1 MAGLSASP
9 PAPLD
14 PPGAEVVA
22 DNWFPA
28 IRLDLVRKSVRL
40 GDGSVSTERLI
51 ASVESAMVT
60 AFRQLADWR
69 TAHVLAGAMDLE
81 EITDRE
87 LNGQNYAVKLWQ
99 RLILSLTAADLFAG
113 NRDISATDKGL
124 DRAADKEDGADEYY
138 RRAWAAVA
146 DLKSLTP
153 DGIEVDVP
161 RNRVELI

>member
-9 PAPLD
+9 PKPLD
-14 PPGAEVVA
+14 PPESEVVA
-22 DNWFPA
+22 DGWFPPVS
-28 IRLDLVRKSVRL
+28 LDLVRKGVRL
-40 GDGSVSTERLI
+40 GDGSVQTERLVAAI
-51 ASVESAMVT
+51 ESAMVT

-69 TAHVLAGAMDLE
+69 TAHVLAGATELDQ
-81 EITDRE
+81 ITARE
-87 LNGQNYAVKLWQ
+87 LNGENYAVKLWQ

-146 DLKSLTP
+146 DLKSLAP
-153 DGIEVDVP
+153 DGTETDVP

>member
-9 PAPLD
+9 PKPLD
-14 PPGAEVVA
+14 PANAQVVA
-22 DNWFPA
+22 DGWFPPIA
-28 IRLDLVRKSVRL
+28 LEMVREGVRL
-40 GDGSVSTERLI
+40 GDGSVKSERLI
-51 ASVESAMVT
+51 AAIESAMVT

-69 TAHVLAGAMDLE
+69 TAHALAGAANLQA
-81 EITDRE
+81 ITSRE
-87 LNGQNYAVKLWQ
+87 LNGANYAVKLWQ

-146 DLKSLTP
+146 DLHSLAPGGVET
-153 DGIEVDVP
+153 DVL

>member
-9 PAPLD
+9 PKPLD
-14 PPGAEVVA
+14 PPESGVVA
-22 DNWFPA
+22 DGWFPPVS
-28 IRLDLVRKSVRL
+28 LDLVRKGVRL
-40 GDGSVSTERLI
+40 GDGSVQTERLI
-51 ASVESAMVT
+51 AAIESAMVT

-69 TAHVLAGAMDLE
+69 TAHVLAGKADLAA
-81 EITDRE
+81 ITTRE
-87 LNGQNYAVKLWQ
+87 LNGENYAVKLWQ

-146 DLKSLTP
+146 DLKSLAP
-153 DGIEVDVP
+153 DGTETDVP

>member
-1 MAGLSASP
+1 MAGLSANP

-14 PPGAEVVA
+14 PANAEVVA
-22 DNWFPA
+22 DGWFPA
-28 IRLDLVRKSVRL
+28 IELDLVRKGVRL
-40 GDGSVSTERLI
+40 GDGTVQTERLI
-51 ASVESAMVT
+51 AAIESAMVT

-69 TAHVLAGAMDLE
+69 TAHALAGANKLDD
-81 EITDRE
+81 ITTRE

-124 DRAADKEDGADEYY
+124 DRAADKEDSADEYY

-146 DLKSLTP
+146 DLKCLAP
-153 DGIEVDVP
+153 DGTETDVP

>member
-9 PAPLD
+9 PTPLD
-14 PPGAEVVA
+14 PANADVVA
-22 DNWFPA
+22 DGWFPA
-28 IRLDLVRKSVRL
+28 IRLDLVRKAVRL
-40 GDGSVSTERLI
+40 GDGAVMTERLI

-69 TAHVLAGAMDLE
+69 TAHVLAGAADLAA
-81 EITDRE
+81 ITTRE
-87 LNGQNYAVKLWQ
+87 LNNRNYAVALWE

-124 DRAADKEDGADEYY
+124 DRAVDKEDGADEYY

-146 DLKSLTP
+146 DLRSLAP
-153 DGIEVDVP
+153 GGIDAPAP